1 MENRPKTGR
10 NAELKPCLNCAE
22 RYIGCHGRNEDG
34 SYRCGKYAEVEAT
47 RAEERVKLAA
57 YQREKEID
65 RYQRHKINEYSA
77 KAEKTRLCGRGR

>member
-34 SYRCGKYAEVEAT
+34 SYRCRKYAEVEAA
-47 RAEERVKLAA
+47 RAEELAA
-57 YQREKEID
+57 YRREKEID

-77 KAEKTRLCGRGR
+77 KAEKARLCGRGR

>member
-22 RYIGCHGRNEDG
+22 RYIGCRGRNEDG
-34 SYRCGKYAEVEAT
+34 SYRCGKYAEVEAA

-57 YQREKEID
+57 YRREKEID

-77 KAEKTRLCGRGR
+77 KAEKARLCGRGR

>member
-34 SYRCGKYAEVEAT
+34 SYRCGKYAEVEAA
-47 RAEERVKLAA
+47 RAEERVKLA
-57 YQREKEID
+57 

-77 KAEKTRLCGRGR
+77 KAEKARLCGRGR